1 MKDQLT
7 TEQMSQIREK
17 YKEKYGNECDC
28 SDLRI
33 LKVLD
38 DTCETTY
45 GVYAT
50 RRFRNRIVHCIAE
63 VLGTWEF

>member
-7 TEQMSQIREK
+7 TEQIAQIRAK
-17 YKEKYGNECDC
+17 YEEKYGDECDC
-28 SDLRI
+28 SDLWI

-63 VLGTWEF
+63 VL